1 MIESG
6 GYNNK
11 SYRKLLVIRCFIIT
25 ISSHRRVVSSSSVVS
40 AVHRLRFILVVC
52 NGAVRYR
59 HWQRPKV
66 CLASSRLLMTVP
78 GHDDPT

>member
-25 ISSHRRVVSSSSVVS
+25 ISSHRRVVWCGVVS
-40 AVHRLRFILVVC
+40 AIHRLRFILVVC